1 MKTRILLTILTL
13 LPFLGFAQNDA
24 LFTHFMYH
32 TNLYNPATAGN
43 SDGITVGLLAR
54 QQWVGFDEAPSTQL
68 LNAYAYVPKLKGGVG
83 LTVVNDVLGK
93 QRTTSV
99 RLGYAYRQRVGD
111 RMYISAGLNFGI
123 ANNYVKGSELRYQ
136 QTGDQSQYT
145 VGDGQVKP
153 DIGLGLEF
161 AGKGLTVG
169 LSFSHLQQ
177 SIGNSTVWKTPR
189 HYYAYAKYNWNV
201 TDKWQLTPAVFFR
214 SAGFISQVDLNLNAT
229 WNKRV
234 VVGASYRTTDD
245 MAALLG
251 VYIVKNV
258 LASYSFDFDFG
269 ALRTNNSGSHELT
282 IIANFP
288 AFKEK
293 VHVMK
298 SPRYF

>member
-1 MKTRILLTILTL
+1 MRTRILLTILSI
-13 LPFLGFAQNDA
+13 LPFVGYAQNDA

-32 TNLYNPATAGN
+32 THLYNPATAGN
-43 SDGITVGLLAR
+43 SDDITIGFLAR

-68 LNAYAYVPKLKGGVG
+68 LNAYGYIPKLRGGVG
-83 LTVVNDVLGK
+83 LTIVNDMLGK
-93 QRTTSV
+93 QRTTSM

-111 RMYISAGLNFGI
+111 RMYISAGLNVGI
-123 ANNYVKGSELRYQ
+123 ANTHVKGSELRYQ
-136 QTGDQSQYT
+136 QSGDQSQYM
-145 VGDGQVKP
+145 VGEAQTKP
-153 DIGLGLEF
+153 DIGLGVEF
-161 AGKGLTVG
+161 SGKGLTVG
-169 LSFSHLQQ
+169 VALTHLQQ

-189 HYYAYAKYNWNV
+189 HYYAHARYDWQVAE
-201 TDKWQLTPAVFFR
+201 KWQLSPAVFFR

-245 MAALLG
+245 IAALLG

-282 IIANFP
+282 IIAKIP
-288 AFKEK
+288 GFKEK
-293 VHVMK
+293 VSVQK

>member
-13 LPFLGFAQNDA
+13 LPFIGFAQNDA

-54 QQWVGFDEAPSTQL
+54 QQWVGFEEAPSTQL
-68 LNAYAYVPKLKGGVG
+68 LNAYGYIPKLRGGVG
-83 LTVVNDVLGK
+83 LTVVNDMLGK

-136 QTGDQSQYT
+136 QTGDQSQLM

-153 DIGLGLEF
+153 DIGLGVEF
-161 AGKGLTVG
+161 SGKGLTVG
-169 LSFSHLQQ
+169 VSFTHLQQ
-177 SIGNSTVWKTPR
+177 SIGNSDVWKTPR
-189 HYYAYAKYNWNV
+189 HYYAHAKYDWKL
-201 TDKWQLTPAVFFR
+201 TDKWQLSPAVFFR
-214 SAGFISQVDLNLNAT
+214 SAGFISQVDLNLSAT

-234 VVGASYRTTDD
+234 VVGASYRNTDD

-282 IIANFP
+282 IIAKFP
-288 AFKEK
+288 GFVEK
-293 VHVMK
+293 VLVQK

>member
-1 MKTRILLTILTL
+1 MKTRILLTILSI
-13 LPFLGFAQNDA
+13 LPFVGYAQNDA

-32 TNLYNPATAGN
+32 THLYNPATAGN
-43 SDGITVGLLAR
+43 SDEITVGLLAR
-54 QQWVGFDEAPSTQL
+54 QQWVGFDEAPSSQL
-68 LNAYAYVPKLKGGVG
+68 LNAYGYIPKLRGGVG
-83 LTVVNDVLGK
+83 LTVVNDILGK
-93 QRTTSV
+93 QRTTTV
-99 RLGYAYRQRVGD
+99 RLGYAYRQRLGD
-111 RMYISAGLNFGI
+111 KMYLSAGLNFGI

-136 QTGDQSQYT
+136 QTGDQSQYL
-145 VGDGQVKP
+145 VGEGQVKP

-161 AGKGLTVG
+161 SGKGLTLGV
-169 LSFSHLQQ
+169 SFTHLQQ

-189 HYYAYAKYNWNV
+189 HYYAYAKYDWQLAE
-201 TDKWQLTPAVFFR
+201 KWQLTPAVFFR

-245 MAALLG
+245 IAALLG

-269 ALRTNNSGSHELT
+269 AVRTNNSGSHELT
-282 IIANFP
+282 VIAKFP
-288 AFKEK
+288 GFKEK
-293 VHVMK
+293 VTVLK